1 MGSKER
7 SVERIPMVAGHVL
20 LFLLNLPAHI
30 TLNHE
35 WLHSCKICTLL
46 TKPLLEE
53 HRPKPDIHAYTN

>member
-20 LFLLNLPAHI
+20 LFLLNLYY
-30 TLNHE
+30 LNHE